1 MDKQK
6 TIGQIFNEKLDEQKK
21 KEPKAI
27 GQDKI
32 NTLLDMYRCHMRL
45 GCHSKERLG
54 SFLLR
59 SALAWPEWNISENHV
74 GLFKYIEARCGDL
87 QKLNLKA

>member
-21 KEPKAI
+21 KEPKTI
-27 GQDKI
+27 GQGEI
-32 NTLLDMYRCHMRL
+32 NSLLEMYRCHIRF
-45 GCHSKERLG
+45 GTSLG
-54 SFLLR
+54 SFLSR

-74 GLFKYIEARCGDL
+74 GLFKYIEARCGDFS
-87 QKLNLKA
+87 KTET